1 MEPADVLWAS
11 SLCHSLLQHTNWQLY
26 QSAKLPKPNF
36 KPKFE
41 YFHCMKRKDFLSTII
56 PAALSIPA
64 LAAGMREEDLFG
76 KRHIPPY
83 LQPGDSIGIT
93 SPAGYIT
100 LEDIQ
105 PAMNKMI
112 EWGFKVVVG
121 TTIGKRDFS
130 FGGTA
135 EERLAD
141 LQQMLDDKNIKA
153 IMCARGG
160 YGSINII
167 DKINFRNFKKHPK
180 WIIGFSDITVLH
192 SHINRHF
199 GIATIHS
206 KMCNS
211 FPKDWSLAT
220 EVQKE
225 SIESIRQGLTG
236 EPMKYSAQY
245 NIKNKT
251 GIVEGVLVGGNL
263 KTLETLAGSA
273 SDISTKNKI
282 LFVEDTGEYLYSID
296 RMFWNLKRTGKLS
309 GLKGLIIGGFKIK
322 KDDEGEEFGRTLEEI
337 VLEKISEYNYPVCFD
352 FPVGHQVNNFAL
364 KCGVPH
370 KLSVQNNAAEL
381 TGT

>member
-1 MEPADVLWAS
+1 
-11 SLCHSLLQHTNWQLY
+11 
-26 QSAKLPKPNF
+26 
-36 KPKFE
+36 
-41 YFHCMKRKDFLSTII
+41 MKRKDFLSTII

-64 LAAGMREEDLFG
+64 FAAGMREDDLFS
-76 KRHIPPY
+76 KTHIPPY
-83 LQPGDSIGIT
+83 LKPGESIGIT

-100 LEDIQ
+100 IEDIQ
-105 PAMNKMI
+105 PALNKI
-112 EWGFKVVVG
+112 KEWGYNVVVG
-121 TTIGKRDFS
+121 NTIGKRDFG

-141 LQQMLDDKNIKA
+141 LQQMLNDKNIKA

-167 DKINFRNFKKHPK
+167 DKIDFSKFKKHPK
-180 WIIGFSDITVLH
+180 WVIGFSDITVLH
-192 SHINRHF
+192 SHINRKC

-211 FPKDWSLAT
+211 FPKDWSLSNAVQQAT
-220 EVQKE
+220 
-225 SIESIRQGLTG
+225 IESIRQCLAG
-236 EPMKYSAQY
+236 EQMKYTAVY
-245 NIKNKT
+245 NNKNKT
-251 GIVEGVLVGGNL
+251 GIAEGILVGGNL
-263 KTLETLAGSA
+263 KTLESLAGST

-337 VLEKISEYNYPVCFD
+337 VLNKITEYNYPVCFD

-364 KCGVPH
+364 KCGALH
-370 KLSVQNNAAEL
+370 RLSVQNNETEL
-381 TGT
+381 TDAR